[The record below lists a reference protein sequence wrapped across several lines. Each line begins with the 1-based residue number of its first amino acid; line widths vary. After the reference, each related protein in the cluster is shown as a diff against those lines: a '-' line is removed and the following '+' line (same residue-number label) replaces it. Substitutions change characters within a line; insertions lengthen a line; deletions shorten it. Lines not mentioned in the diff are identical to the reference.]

1 MMADEKVVSFIRKLA
16 NIGEGWRTD
25 WRRGS
30 LQSQAEF
37 SIYIGLY
44 RIVNGFLRRRPR
56 IVTRAHAPDSAERIR
71 MMADGS

>member
-16 NIGEGWRTD
+16 NIGEGWRRD

-37 SIYIGLY
+37 SIYIG
-44 RIVNGFLRRRPR
+44 
-56 IVTRAHAPDSAERIR
+56 
-71 MMADGS
+71 